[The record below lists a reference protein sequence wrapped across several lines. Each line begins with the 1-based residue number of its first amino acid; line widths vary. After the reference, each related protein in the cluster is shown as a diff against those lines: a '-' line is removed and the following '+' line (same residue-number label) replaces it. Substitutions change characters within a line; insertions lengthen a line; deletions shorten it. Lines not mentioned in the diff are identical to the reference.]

1 MAHQADSRK
10 SAYKSRSTFQAD
22 ELRRRR
28 EEQTVEIRRQK
39 REESLTKRRNFNMP
53 EAASDSEDDEQ
64 GSSGQEQLQE
74 LFPPMIASLYSDN
87 LDEQLTAVTKFR
99 KLLSKE
105 RCPPIEEVIECGVVP
120 RFVELLRSS
129 HSVIQ

>member
-64 GSSGQEQLQE
+64 GS
-74 LFPPMIASLYSDN
+74 
-87 LDEQLTAVTKFR
+87 
-99 KLLSKE
+99 
-105 RCPPIEEVIECGVVP
+105 
-120 RFVELLRSS
+120 
-129 HSVIQ
+129 